1 MKKIII
7 GSISAIALVVIT
19 AFQKPEPLAPSTELV
34 IEMPN
39 IEKEIKEVPSHDYNS
54 GSDGVFDF
62 DDRM

>member
-19 AFQKPEPLAPSTELV
+19 AFQQPELVPSTELV
-34 IEMPN
+34 IEIPN
-39 IEKEIKEVPSHDYNS
+39 IEKEIQQVPSHDYNS

>member
-19 AFQKPEPLAPSTELV
+19 AFQQPELVPSTELV
-34 IEMPN
+34 IEIPN
-39 IEKEIKEVPSHDYNS
+39 IEKEIQQVPSHDYKS